1 MLKKP
6 CCVRWHHVG
15 GQIVVETGSSKET
28 INLTEEELYEEPGH
42 HAFALR
48 ETALTRILDRIIT
61 SIGEVFNWI
70 WLVLVAVIILNVVLR
85 YVFSQGMIE
94 LEELQWYLYS
104 IGWLIGLSYT
114 FTFDG
119 HVRVDVLHEMLP
131 YVGKLWFEL
140 FGLLFLFLPFVIAVI
155 IWGLPFVELSW
166 TTNERSTSANGLP
179 ARWLVKGFLIFSF
192 GLLALSG
199 FSRLL
204 KVVASLILGAPPNGA
219 PAANAARD

>member
-1 MLKKP
+1 MD
-6 CCVRWHHVG
+6 
-15 GQIVVETGSSKET
+15 TGSSKKA
-28 INLTEEELYEEPGH
+28 ISLTEEELYEEPGH

-48 ETALTRILDRIIT
+48 ETVLTQVLDRIIK

-114 FTFDG
+114 FVFDG

-204 KVVASLILGAPPNGA
+204 KVVASLILGAPPNGT
-219 PAANAARD
+219 PAANAAQD

>member
-1 MLKKP
+1 M
-6 CCVRWHHVG
+6 
-15 GQIVVETGSSKET
+15 ETKSSQNTPDLSDED
-28 INLTEEELYEEPGH
+28 LYEEPGH
-42 HAFALR
+42 HQFRLR
-48 ETALTRILDRIIT
+48 ETALTRLLDRFVY
-61 SIGEVFNWI
+61 SVGEVFNWI

-104 IGWLIGLSYT
+104 VGWLIGLSYT
-114 FTFDG
+114 FVFDG

-131 YVGKLWFEL
+131 YNGKLWFEL
-140 FGLLFLFLPFVIAVI
+140 FGLVFLFLPFVIAVI

-179 ARWLVKGFLIFSF
+179 ARWLVKGCLIFAF
-192 GLLALSG
+192 ALLALSG

-204 KVVASLILGAPPNGA
+204 KVVVSLIYGAPPNGA
-219 PAANAARD
+219 RAAGAARD